1 MLSTARKP
9 EEAVELLKN
18 TEDSQLRQVL
28 ALQWFERS
36 LNNMYF
42 HNYEE
47 CSIGFQRVCLWRLFV
62 RCRLTLI
69 VCDFE
74 QLVA

>member
-1 MLSTARKP
+1 MLSTAKKP

-36 LNNMYF
+36 LDNMYI

-47 CSIGFQRVCLWRLFV
+47 CSEGFQKVCFY
-62 RCRLTLI
+62 
-69 VCDFE
+69 
-74 QLVA
+74 

>member
-9 EEAVELLKN
+9 EEAAELLKN

-47 CSIGFQRVCLWRLFV
+47 CSMGFQKVCFS
-62 RCRLTLI
+62 
-69 VCDFE
+69 
-74 QLVA
+74 

>member
-1 MLSTARKP
+1 MLSTARRP

-42 HNYEE
+42 HSFEE
-47 CSIGFQRVCLWRLFV
+47 CSIGFQKVCCEVAV
-62 RCRLTLI
+62 RSKLTII
-69 VCDFE
+69 VCNS
-74 QLVA
+74 Q

>member
-47 CSIGFQRVCLWRLFV
+47 CATGFQKVCYHGYR
-62 RCRLTLI
+62 
-69 VCDFE
+69 
-74 QLVA
+74 

>member
-18 TEDSQLRQVL
+18 TQDSKLRQVL

-42 HNYEE
+42 HSYEE
-47 CSIGFQRVCLWRLFV
+47 CSLGFQKVCLMDIV
-62 RCRLTLI
+62 RE
-69 VCDFE
+69 VWADFGS
-74 QLVA
+74 V